1 MEFEHSESRKGSPD
15 PQISERVAP
24 TWEAASYESDVTN
37 IDPRRATE
45 IEPKAETRLARTDD
59 YRADDATADETLLG
73 RLRSAA
79 PEDVLTVEIGELEK
93 TLEEHA
99 AYSELFRD
107 QADAEDADNA
117 REELLAVVDEIGA
130 GELHRVWNAVQPG
143 PNAMNVVASIQREF
157 AQIHPQAYAK
167 LVQDIQLASLQVLDR
182 KMASHPDPETARI
195 GKLVTDVFGQEIMDL
210 HDWRTLVEDPSIAE
224 QRRQLEAERQQMQR
238 QNLERDWDQVWS
250 QIESSIR
257 SEISAAL
264 RSTGIEPTESKIR
277 HACNFILQRI
287 KDDQRFQR
295 RLRRHY
301 DSARRAGFYP
311 PQLRATLEA
320 DYARR
325 VAIDLERA
333 VQYVVTDY
341 RLSLPKRETQT
352 IPNRTPADVDRSRT
366 VGFRMI
372 RTK

>member
-1 MEFEHSESRKGSPD
+1 MEFEPSESRKGTPD

-59 YRADDATADETLLG
+59 YRADDATTDETLLG

-79 PEDVLTVEIGELEK
+79 PEDVLTVEIDELEK

-99 AYSELFRD
+99 AYSELFKDRS
-107 QADAEDADNA
+107 DAEDAEDA
-117 REELLAVVDEIGA
+117 REELLSVVDEIGA

-143 PNAMNVVASIQREF
+143 PNAMNVVASIQKEF
-157 AQIHPQAYAK
+157 AQIHPHAYAK

-195 GKLVTDVFGQEIMDL
+195 GKLVTDVFGQEIMNVK
-210 HDWRTLVEDPSIAE
+210 DWRTLVEDPAIAE
-224 QRRQLEAERQQMQR
+224 QRRQLEAERQHMHQ
-238 QNLERDWDQVWS
+238 QNLQRDWDAIWRQVD
-250 QIESSIR
+250 SSAR
-257 SEISAAL
+257 SEVAAAL
-264 RSTGIEPTESKIR
+264 RKRGIEPTESKVR
-277 HACNFILQRI
+277 HAGNFILQRI
-287 KDDQRFQR
+287 KEDQRFQR
-295 RLRRHY
+295 RLRRHHE
-301 DSARRAGFYP
+301 SARRAGCYT
-311 PQLRATLEA
+311 PQLGSTIEA
-320 DYARR
+320 EYTRR
-325 VAIDLERA
+325 VAIDLERI
-333 VQYVVTDY
+333 VQHVVTEY
-341 RLSLPKRETQT
+341 RLSLPKTEPPA
-352 IPNRTPADVDRSRT
+352 IPNRNPAGVDPPRT

>member
-1 MEFEHSESRKGSPD
+1 MEFEPSESRKGTPD

-117 REELLAVVDEIGA
+117 REELLSVADAIGA
-130 GELHRVWNAVQPG
+130 GELHRIWNAVQPG
-143 PNAMNVVASIQREF
+143 PNAMNVVGSIQKEF

-167 LVQDIQLASLQVLDR
+167 LVQDIQVASLQALER
-182 KMASHPDPETARI
+182 KIEATGEPQMQEV
-195 GKLVTDVFGQEIMDL
+195 GKLVSDVFSQEVMNLD
-210 HDWRTLVEDPSIAE
+210 DWKTLVEDPVIAE
-224 QRRQLEAERQQMQR
+224 QRRQLEAERQHMHQ
-238 QNLERDWDQVWS
+238 QNLQRDWDAIWRQV
-250 QIESSIR
+250 ESSAR
-257 SEISAAL
+257 SEVAAAL
-264 RSTGIEPTESKIR
+264 RKRGIEPTESKVR
-277 HACNFILQRI
+277 HAGNFILQRI
-287 KDDQRFQR
+287 KEDQRFQR
-295 RLRRHY
+295 RLRRHHE
-301 DSARRAGFYP
+301 SARRAGCYT
-311 PQLRATLEA
+311 PQLGSTIEA
-320 DYARR
+320 EYTRR
-325 VAIDLERA
+325 VAIDLERT
-333 VQYVVTDY
+333 VQHVVTEY
-341 RLSLPKRETQT
+341 RLSLPKTEPPA
-352 IPNRTPADVDRSRT
+352 IPNRNPAGVDPPRT